1 MYYLAL
7 FSNRVKLGTV
17 LIEIVLTGD
26 PLYIPIYIF
35 SISAL
40 ASKMWSKQK
49 RSWFL
54 LKFPYLHQIPA
65 CNFINSVLHHSSHSS
80 FGTGDFDFIFFRKRA
95 DVWNPP
101 FMSMQLLPKCYI
113 RWDAN
118 VAFTFSNFHIKQH
131 LISLWS
137 YYYNT

>member
-1 MYYLAL
+1 MLVTLQYTYFPDVNCLVDKCRKPNKCTNSSL
-7 FSNRVKLGTV
+7 RT
-17 LIEIVLTGD
+17 
-26 PLYIPIYIF
+26 PH
-35 SISAL
+35 
-40 ASKMWSKQK
+40 
-49 RSWFL
+49 WFHGQL
-54 LKFPYLHQIPA
+54 ETLKVFT
-65 CNFINSVLHHSSHSS
+65 INSVQHPCYSSHSS
-80 FGTGDFDFIFFRKRA
+80 FGTGDFDFIFFSKRA

-137 YYYNT
+137 YYYNTQNLNGPFQPVWFTRF